1 VADGKG
7 GASGIAPTGARLKP
21 PPVYRIT
28 LAQLAVLGLLSIV
41 TLALTD
47 TTTTVSLAA
56 GAACSALPQAWFAL
70 QLFGRG
76 GRRGAEAARAGY
88 AAEAG
93 KFLLSAVGF
102 ALVFALLRPV
112 VPLAVFGGFAAMLL
126 VQVAGGIWLLR
137 RGQASR

>member
-1 VADGKG
+1 MTDGRG

-28 LAQLAVLGLLSIV
+28 LAQLAVLGFLSIV
-41 TLALTD
+41 TLGLAD
-47 TTTTVSLAA
+47 IATTVSLAA

-76 GRRGAEAARAGY
+76 ERRGAEVAWAGY

-93 KFLLSAVGF
+93 KFLLSAAGF
-102 ALVFALLRPV
+102 ALVFALLRPL
-112 VPLAVFGGFAAMLL
+112 VPMAVFGGFAAMLL
-126 VQVAGGIWLLR
+126 VQAAGGIWLLR
-137 RGQASR
+137 RGQAGR